1 MPCTVR
7 VLVRVVPGAGP
18 QGVAWS
24 YRIVDRCSGAVV
36 PVPGGTASVPAGQ
49 ERVAVVGTVALPKA
63 PAVGVVA
70 VTEVPAV
77 AASAPVL
84 VGSCGSPAG

>member
-1 MPCTVR
+1 VR

-18 QGVAWS
+18 RVVTWS
-24 YRIVDRCSGAVV
+24 YRIVDRCTGSVV

-49 ERVAVVGTVALPKA
+49 ERVAVVGTVALPTA
-63 PAVGVVA
+63 PALGVVA

-84 VGSCGSPAG
+84 VGSCGPRNG